1 MRDNG
6 WYDKKGV
13 TILEGK
19 GQDHTEALHIAG
31 FDVVYTDTFSED
43 YVGESDSKF
52 NFVDCLLTLTLYRA
66 S

>member
-19 GQDHTEALHIAG
+19 WQDHIEALHIAG

-43 YVGESDSKF
+43 YVGESYSKF
-52 NFVDCLLTLTLYRA
+52 NLVG
-66 S
+66 